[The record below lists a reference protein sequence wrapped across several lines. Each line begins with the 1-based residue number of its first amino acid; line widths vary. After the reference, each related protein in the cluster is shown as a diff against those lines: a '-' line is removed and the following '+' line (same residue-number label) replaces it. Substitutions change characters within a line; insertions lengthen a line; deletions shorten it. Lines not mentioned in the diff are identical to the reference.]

1 MNLPKMSEMIFD
13 SKNENLDKLSS
24 LFPEI
29 VKDGQVDF
37 EALKEILGE
46 YEEATSEKFELN
58 WAGKKNAKKLATQS
72 IVGKTVKLMPGE
84 GIDEDNTQNLF
95 IEGDNIEVLKL
106 IEQSY
111 YNSIKMIYID
121 PPYNTGEDFIY
132 KDNFSRSKKEI
143 DEIEGNVLDNER
155 LIVNQKSGN
164 RFHSNWLNMIY
175 PRLKIAHSLLRE
187 DGVIFISISDEEVGS
202 LRLVCNEIFG
212 EENFE
217 GHIHW
222 RRRHN
227 QPNDKTKMI
236 GLVAEHILC
245 YAKNSKMLKAY
256 GVGKIGVT
264 GEFSNPDNDSKG
276 PWATKPWKVGSDQSG
291 SRYTITTPTGKVY
304 DEEWMGE
311 EETFKSLLE
320 DGRILFTKNGDGIP
334 RKKYYQFEREEEGQ
348 CATNWW
354 SHEIFGHNQGGNDL
368 MTKLFGVKNLFS
380 NPKPIELIYGMLQV
394 ANVKDG
400 DVVLDFFS
408 GSGST
413 AHAVLK
419 YNDDNKINSKFILV
433 QIPEDLHESLSNSTG
448 NAKKTIQNAINFLQ
462 SINLDCKLTEIGK
475 ERIRRA
481 ISMFKENEKN
491 LFEEMDL
498 GFKVLKVDKTNIRW
512 MHEALT
518 EGQIAADEAK
528 MTDKDKLDFM
538 PGTKDI
544 DVVYEV
550 MLRQRDVPLS
560 SSVELLLDIGA
571 RTYMF
576 ADSYV
581 VCLEEDITADLV
593 EKLAAIDPLPI
604 KYVLRDSAFGENISL
619 KEETFRRLQ
628 LLVERNTGVSKKTYT
643 VEFL

>member
-1 MNLPKMSEMIFD
+1 MDLPKVQETIFD
-13 SKNENLDKLSS
+13 SKNENLVKLSQ
-24 LFPEI
+24 LFPEV
-29 VKDGQVDF
+29 VKDGQVDINV
-37 EALKEILGE
+37 LKEILGE
-46 YEEATSEKFELN
+46 YEEVTNEKFELN
-58 WAGKKNAKKLATQS
+58 WAGKQNSKKIAADVL
-72 IVGKTVKLMPGE
+72 VGKTLKLVSGD
-84 GIDEDNTQNLF
+84 GVDEDKTQNLF

-111 YNSIKMIYID
+111 YNAIKMIYID

-132 KDNFSRSKKEI
+132 KDNFSRTKKEV
-143 DEIEGNVLDNER
+143 DEIEGNVLNDER

-175 PRLKIAHSLLRE
+175 PRLKVAHNLLRD

-202 LRLVCNEIFG
+202 LRLICNEIFG

-245 YAKNSKMLKAY
+245 YAKNSKYLKGF

-264 GEFSNPDNDSKG
+264 GEFSNPDNDPKG

-291 SRYTITTPTGKVY
+291 SKYTITTPTGKVY
-304 DEEWMGE
+304 KEEWMGE
-311 EETFKSLLE
+311 EKTFKSLLE

-400 DVVLDFFS
+400 DTVLDFFS

-419 YNDDNKINSKFILV
+419 YNEDNKINSKFILV
-433 QIPEDLHESLSNSTG
+433 QIPEDLHESLANSTG
-448 NAKKTIQNAINFLQ
+448 NAKKTIQNAINYLQ
-462 SINLDCKLTEIGK
+462 SINLQCKLTEIGK

-481 ISMFKENEKN
+481 IAIFKENEDSSDG
-491 LFEEMDL
+491 MDL

-512 MHEALT
+512 TYEALT
-518 EGQIAADEAK
+518 EGQIAADEAE
-528 MTDKDKLDFM
+528 MTDKDKLDFL

-544 DVVYEV
+544 DVIYEV

-560 SSVELLLDIGA
+560 ASVELLSHIGP
-571 RTYMF
+571 RTYVF

-581 VCLEEDITADLV
+581 ICLEEDITEELV

-604 KYVLRDSAFGENISL
+604 KYVLRDSAFGDNISL